1 MKQAVQKNILGF
13 TTDEMNEEFFW
24 DDLSDDE
31 KEKINSSMN
40 KIMAFV
46 VEAVESLGAYQV
58 IAPKPIGA
66 DQPKMG
72 FDVVQINYKNASEEE
87 REAFINKIN
96 STLTSGEKRMF
107 TYILSL
113 SEGVSYVERGM

>member
-1 MKQAVQKNILGF
+1 MRQTVQKNILGF
-13 TTDEMNEEFFW
+13 TTDEMNEKFAW
-24 DDLSDDE
+24 DDLSDSE
-31 KEKINSSMN
+31 KEQVNESMN

-46 VEAVESLGAYQV
+46 MEAIENLGAYQV

-66 DQPKMG
+66 DQPKLG
-72 FDVVQINYKNASEEE
+72 FDVVQINYKNASKEE

-113 SEGVSYVERGM
+113 SEGVSYVESGM